1 VASIV
6 DITVPRGTV
15 TPDKQGRAEITFT
28 VSNTSSRPLRSRVK
42 VVSEGP
48 AQFVISGEVERPF
61 LVGGVQAYTVAL
73 TIPPGSPPGSY
84 KFRLLVMDTA
94 NPGEDFT
101 DGPPVGYDVPPTE
114 KPVVDGPH
122 WWIFVVAGVVLLVLI
137 GVLTYVLWPK
147 DKQTPQQP
155 PVTTVLVEVPKVI
168 ALSRSEAEKLL
179 RDKGLT
185 IGQVTPDIQGTV
197 IDQNPH
203 EGTRVARATQVDLR
217 VK

>member
-28 VSNTSSRPLRSRVK
+28 VSNTSNKPLRSRAK
-42 VVSEGP
+42 VVGEGP
-48 AQFVISGEVERPF
+48 GQFVISGEVERPF

-84 KFRLLVMDTA
+84 KFHLLVMDTA
-94 NPGEDFT
+94 NPGEEFT
-101 DGPPVGYDVPPTE
+101 DGPPVGYDVPSPD
-114 KPVVDGPH
+114 KPPPRPIP
-122 WWIFVVAGVVLLVLI
+122 WWIFLVAGFALLVII
-137 GVLTYVLWPK
+137 GVLAYVFWPPK
-147 DKQTPQQP
+147 PEPEP
-155 PVTTVLVEVPKVI
+155 PPAATALVEVPRVI
-168 ALSRSEAEKLL
+168 NLSRTDAEKLL
-179 RDKGLT
+179 REKGLN
-185 IGQVTPDIQGTV
+185 IGRVMPDIQGTV

-203 EGTRVARATQVDLR
+203 EGTQVVPATQVDLR